1 MKVTGFTFIRNAIKY
16 DYPIVE
22 AIRSILP
29 LCSEVV
35 VALGNSED
43 ETHQLVKNIDPV
55 KIRIIE
61 TVWDDTLRSGG
72 QVLAAETN
80 KAFAE
85 VPTDA
90 DWAIYIQGDEV
101 IHEQYLPVIRAA
113 MERWKDD
120 KQVDGL
126 LLNYLHFYGS
136 YDFVGDAYNWYRREI
151 RIIRSSK
158 NIFSY
163 KDAQGFRKNENEKLR
178 VKPIDAWVY
187 HYGWVRPPKVMQQK
201 HRDIRKFYTEDDAW
215 IAENLA
221 KQEEYDYSAIDALK
235 RFTGTHPSV
244 MQERIQ
250 RLNWQFDHDPTFNRL
265 RPKDRLRKVVEK
277 LTGYRLF
284 EYKNYKMI

>member
-29 LCSEVV
+29 LCDEVV
-35 VALGNSED
+35 VAVGNSQD
-43 ETHQLVKNIDPV
+43 ETYKLVQEIDPG

-61 TVWDDTLRSGG
+61 TVWDDNLRSGG
-72 QVLAAETN
+72 RVLAEETN

-85 VPTDA
+85 VAPDA

-101 IHEQYLPVIRAA
+101 IHEQYLPAIRAA
-113 MERWKDD
+113 MERWKSH
-120 KQVDGL
+120 KEVDGL

-136 YDFVGDAYNWYRREI
+136 YDYVGDAYSWYRREI

-158 NIFSY
+158 NIYSY
-163 KDAQGFRKNENEKLR
+163 KDAQGFRKNSDEKLR

-187 HYGWVRPPKVMQQK
+187 HYGWVRPPKVMQTK
-201 HRDIRKFYTEDDAW
+201 HRETRKFYVDDAW
-215 IAENLA
+215 IDQHLA
-221 KQEEYDYSAIDALK
+221 KGDEFDYSAIDSLK
-235 RFTGTHPSV
+235 YFTGTHPKV
-244 MQERIQ
+244 MQERIK
-250 RLNWQFDHDPTFNRL
+250 RINWKFDHDPSFNRL
-265 RPKDRLRKVVEK
+265 RPRDRLRRIVEN

-284 EYKNYKMI
+284 EYKNYKVI